1 VLIVLT
7 IIFEEGKHMI
17 LHAANKNT
25 QPVVQSLFGEL
36 TVLGFLSL
44 FTFCVTQLGFFE
56 RLSIKVF
63 GEEEKMEL
71 LEIFEQVHFMLF
83 GVMIFFV
90 ASVLVLILGDRR
102 TEENWLLMDVAC
114 RSDDEVQG
122 VADKLHAA
130 QRMSSATKVTSWGS
144 FLLQSLRRE
153 NFYVDL
159 GLYCGLRNEFLLE
172 RSLNPPFEP
181 AEKRKLGND
190 FNFGQYLSHCLGHN
204 LSHVVELDDKTW
216 AFFGIL
222 TLVYYILLVVTGSN
236 MRIFA
241 WVWVVTGWILLL
253 FRNYFDYHIQ
263 NILYCMASP
272 ISFSHKQDGTR
283 RDRDEETTPLF
294 PSNSRLPGWTEIS
307 DEAIQANGGSRGK
320 KLTRQDLLHWD
331 GRDGPKTY
339 QLLFQIQLVFTSAY
353 MSLLILSIY
362 PYMARETPLGRFI
375 VFVILSLLPFGLL
388 LLSLRRSA
396 ANMTVVCSI
405 GIHRKLQTIAQVL
418 REGKTEHVI
427 RSLVLMQKLQHLAA
441 SPGGLKRGPESSNLT
456 LCQEIELAD
465 ARKIFRAMDKSG
477 DGQLHVEELSTLMKK
492 LGAPTT
498 DDSFQAIVKMLDP
511 NEDGI
516 ITLEEFLSFYQ
527 CNIRLNETHHLS
539 RSLHELAHQI
549 FAQFDRDNSH
559 SVALSEFKDVIDSFN
574 VDFTIDELGELINEI
589 DHDNTGS
596 IGVHEF
602 EDLLHNHRH
611 LFQAFHLPQLPID
624 AIS

>member
-1 VLIVLT
+1 
-7 IIFEEGKHMI
+7 
-17 LHAANKNT
+17 
-25 QPVVQSLFGEL
+25 
-36 TVLGFLSL
+36 
-44 FTFCVTQLGFFE
+44 
-56 RLSIKVF
+56 
-63 GEEEKMEL
+63 
-71 LEIFEQVHFMLF
+71 
-83 GVMIFFV
+83 
-90 ASVLVLILGDRR
+90 
-102 TEENWLLMDVAC
+102 
-114 RSDDEVQG
+114 
-122 VADKLHAA
+122 
-130 QRMSSATKVTSWGS
+130 
-144 FLLQSLRRE
+144 
-153 NFYVDL
+153 
-159 GLYCGLRNEFLLE
+159 
-172 RSLNPPFEP
+172 
-181 AEKRKLGND
+181 
-190 FNFGQYLSHCLGHN
+190 
-204 LSHVVELDDKTW
+204 
-216 AFFGIL
+216 
-222 TLVYYILLVVTGSN
+222 
-236 MRIFA
+236 
-241 WVWVVTGWILLL
+241 
-253 FRNYFDYHIQ
+253 
-263 NILYCMASP
+263 
-272 ISFSHKQDGTR
+272 
-283 RDRDEETTPLF
+283 
-294 PSNSRLPGWTEIS
+294 
-307 DEAIQANGGSRGK
+307 
-320 KLTRQDLLHWD
+320 
-331 GRDGPKTY
+331 
-339 QLLFQIQLVFTSAY
+339 
-353 MSLLILSIY
+353 
-362 PYMARETPLGRFI
+362 
-375 VFVILSLLPFGLL
+375 
-388 LLSLRRSA
+388 
-396 ANMTVVCSI
+396 MTVVCSI

-539 RSLHELAHQI
+539 RSLHDLAHQI